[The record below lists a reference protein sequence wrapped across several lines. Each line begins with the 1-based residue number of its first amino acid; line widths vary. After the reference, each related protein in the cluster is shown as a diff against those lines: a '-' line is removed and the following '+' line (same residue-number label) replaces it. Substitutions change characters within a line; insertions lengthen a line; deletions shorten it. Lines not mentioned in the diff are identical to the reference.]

1 MRFQINN
8 TEDDQIKKLESQI
21 INDVFRIRIAAKNNR
36 SVEEIEMFGTY
47 VSGISFIDEN
57 AGNEM
62 ITAYISIER
71 MLIYFERGSDFW
83 IYSKDDI
90 KRIYDIIQSYLKLWQ
105 VKIERSLHN
114 ENPPLDKLIKYD
126 NFAKTIYNYA
136 KYEVNNKQAISS
148 KFMSTLNSSIFT
160 THTDLRRTNFGEEE
174 KKEELPERQNLDTYF
189 KARKIP
195 KKPSY
200 R

>member
-1 MRFQINN
+1 MRFQTNN
-8 TEDDQIKKLESQI
+8 TEEEQIRKLESQI
-21 INDVFRIRIAAKNNR
+21 VNDIFRIRIASKNNR
-36 SVEEIEMFGTY
+36 SIEEIERFGTY
-47 VSGISFIDEN
+47 VSGIPFLDKD

-90 KRIYDIIQSYLKLWQ
+90 ARIYDIIQSYLKLWK

-126 NFAKTIYNYA
+126 NFANTIYNYA
-136 KYEVNNKQAISS
+136 KFEVNNKQPISS
-148 KFMSTLNSSIFT
+148 KFMSSFNNSIFT
-160 THTDLRRTNFGEEE
+160 MNMDLRRHTPMVEE
-174 KKEELPERQNLDTYF
+174 KKDEIPERQNLDTYF

-195 KKPSY
+195 KKPRY